1 MLPSQPLTSS
11 QSSAW
16 ARDDRLVGGFDL
28 NGTDAPATR
37 SIFSPAAATTVM
49 GVAADAAP
57 LSSAIGKGFM
67 KAMLASSG
75 CARAPV
81 DASTMPLTR

>member
-1 MLPSQPLTSS
+1 
-11 QSSAW
+11 
-16 ARDDRLVGGFDL
+16 
-28 NGTDAPATR
+28 
-37 SIFSPAAATTVM
+37 M

-75 CARAPV
+75 GARAPV